1 MKTNQIS
8 LSEYAARV
16 SPEGFRKN
24 RKNPEE
30 PLTQQAIKYR
40 IKMGMELPDV
50 IESKKIGK
58 VHVLTVNVNF

>member
-1 MKTNQIS
+1 MKTKQIS
-8 LSEYAARV
+8 LSEYASRV

-40 IKMGMELPDV
+40 IKMGMELPDRKSV
-50 IESKKIGK
+50 
-58 VHVLTVNVNF
+58 V

>member
-1 MKTNQIS
+1 MKTKQIS

-40 IKMGMELPDV
+40 IKWTSMVQDFPRRKLCV
-50 IESKKIGK
+50 RNINQK
-58 VHVLTVNVNF
+58 FR